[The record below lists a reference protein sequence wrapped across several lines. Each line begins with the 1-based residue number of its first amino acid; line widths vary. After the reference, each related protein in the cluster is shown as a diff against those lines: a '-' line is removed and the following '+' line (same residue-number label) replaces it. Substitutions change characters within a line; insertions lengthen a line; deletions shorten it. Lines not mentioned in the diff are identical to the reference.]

1 MTVVGMLGG
10 PLASNLA
17 GKLKKEILEG
27 RIPPGQFLPSV
38 RQLSGKWQ
46 LAPKT
51 VHQAMRQLVGDGL
64 VSAEVGR
71 GYRVLSMVN
80 DPTKGCPIACVMYS
94 QAPDQEW
101 RGFNATLLAAL
112 QAAAATQSW
121 SLLGVGARGM
131 PAEQLIEQ
139 CRASRAW
146 ALIVESYDPRV
157 LELAA
162 RAGLPAV
169 MVDSWHPDAR
179 ADAVLQDGFLG
190 GYQAARHLASRGHK
204 RIAWAGQITES
215 AHGMLRFGG
224 AVNGL
229 REAGLAF
236 EPDMILELPEGSPSD
251 AVARLLARPDRP
263 TAVLALWQR
272 RSVEAVAAVRELG
285 LVPGKDVEV
294 VGWCSA
300 EEYAGGYAADFP
312 EGAVPP
318 TVTWS
323 MATLARTA
331 VARLAERRER
341 PELPPMRIHIET
353 RLTVK

>member
-1 MTVVGMLGG
+1 MTVNRIQGG
-10 PLASNLA
+10 PVASNLA
-17 GKLKKEILEG
+17 RELKSAILAG
-27 RIPPGQFLPSV
+27 SLAPGEFLPSV
-38 RQLSGKWQ
+38 RQLSQ
-46 LAPKT
+46 RRRLAPKT
-51 VHQAMRQLVGDGL
+51 VYHAVRALVADGL
-64 VSAEVGR
+64 VSAEPGR
-71 GYRVLSMVN
+71 GYRVLSRAN
-80 DPTKGCPIACVMYS
+80 DPTRGCPIACVMYS

-112 QAAAATQSW
+112 QDAASAQGW

-131 PAEQLIEQ
+131 PPEQLIEQ
-139 CRASRAW
+139 CRSSRAW
-146 ALIVESYDPRV
+146 ALIVESYNPRV

-162 RAGLPAV
+162 KAGLPAV

-190 GYQAARHLASRGHK
+190 GYQAARHLVSRGHR
-204 RIAWAGQITES
+204 RIAWAGQVSES

-229 REAGLAF
+229 REAGMAF
-236 EPDMILELPEGSPSD
+236 DPDMILELPEGAPCA
-251 AVARLLARPDRP
+251 AVRRLLERPDRP

-272 RSVEAVAAVRELG
+272 RCVETITAARELG
-285 LVPGKDVEV
+285 LVPGRDVEV
-294 VGWCSA
+294 VGWCSE

-318 TVTWS
+318 TVVWS
-323 MATLARTA
+323 MATLARTT

-341 PELPPMRIHIET
+341 PELPPMRINIET
-353 RLTVK
+353 RLAVR

>member
-1 MTVVGMLGG
+1 
-10 PLASNLA
+10 
-17 GKLKKEILEG
+17 
-27 RIPPGQFLPSV
+27 
-38 RQLSGKWQ
+38 
-46 LAPKT
+46 
-51 VHQAMRQLVGDGL
+51 
-64 VSAEVGR
+64 
-71 GYRVLSMVN
+71 
-80 DPTKGCPIACVMYS
+80 
-94 QAPDQEW
+94 
-101 RGFNATLLAAL
+101 
-112 QAAAATQSW
+112 
-121 SLLGVGARGM
+121 
-131 PAEQLIEQ
+131 
-139 CRASRAW
+139 
-146 ALIVESYDPRV
+146 
-157 LELAA
+157 
-162 RAGLPAV
+162 
-169 MVDSWHPDAR
+169 
-179 ADAVLQDGFLG
+179 
-190 GYQAARHLASRGHK
+190 K